1 MRTAQLRR
9 SLLGAVLAGGVLAS
23 SVMAAPPLCGRQAC
37 REEIQACVD
46 TECEGLR
53 GSAHA
58 QCMRACVDAVQ
69 GACDAD
75 PSVCNPEMTTTTT
88 EVTTT
93 SESPSSSTST
103 TLMGSPSGVFVE

>member
-1 MRTAQLRR
+1 
-9 SLLGAVLAGGVLAS
+9 
-23 SVMAAPPLCGRQAC
+23 
-37 REEIQACVD
+37 
-46 TECEGLR
+46 
-53 GSAHA
+53 
-58 QCMRACVDAVQ
+58 MRACVDAVQ